1 MRSIRVLVVIFML
14 FTGCAV
20 LAAEPA
26 PSIELLEIKGP
37 IGPATA
43 DFIHR
48 GLTQARAAKASAIIL
63 QMDTP
68 GGLSES
74 MRGIIQ
80 DILESPV
87 PVLGYVSP
95 SGARAASAGTYIL
108 YACHIAAMAPGTNL
122 GAASPVSIGVP
133 GGEAKSSASTEE
145 LKTRQDAQAYIRS
158 LAELRHRNPEWAE
171 LAVSKAAS
179 LSAEEA
185 LQQKVIDFIA
195 IDPAD
200 LLTKADG
207 KMVLVRGQMQP
218 LHTLGLEI
226 HKIVPDWRTRLLAVI
241 TNPSIAYILLII
253 GVYGLFFELMN
264 PGFIMPG
271 VAGLIALLL
280 ALYAFQLLP
289 IDYAG
294 LALIMA
300 GLGFIIAEI
309 FFPTFGALGIG
320 GTIAFLAGS
329 IMLLKPGA
337 TGFRLPISLI
347 VAVTA
352 VTLLFFLGIVGVAI
366 RARRRPVVTGREGMI
381 GQIGE
386 VTIDHGEVW
395 IYVNGERWQVLGN
408 KTLQA
413 GQRVKVTGIKGLK
426 LLVKP
431 LGVENNQ
438 N

>member
-1 MRSIRVLVVIFML
+1 MQVAMGDWKCYVSDEEIKHAQYPHFSNIFML
-14 FTGCAV
+14 FTACEV

-26 PSIELLEIKGP
+26 PSVELLEIKGP
-37 IGPATA
+37 IGPATG

-48 GLTQARAAKASAIIL
+48 GLLQASAAKNSAIIL
-63 QMDTP
+63 QIDTP

-87 PVLGYVSP
+87 PVLGYVFP
-95 SGARAASAGTYIL
+95 GGARAASAGTYIL

-122 GAASPVSIGVP
+122 GAASPVSIGVA
-133 GGEAKSSASTEE
+133 GGEAKSSVSTEE

-185 LQQKVIDFIA
+185 LQQKVIDLIA
-195 IDPAD
+195 NDPAD
-200 LLTKADG
+200 LLTKANG
-207 KMVLVRGQMQP
+207 KMVSVHGQMQT
-218 LHTLGLEI
+218 LHTQGLPI
-226 HKIVPDWRTRLLAVI
+226 RNVVPDWRTRLLGVI
-241 TNPSIAYILLII
+241 TNPGVAYILLII
-253 GVYGLFFELMN
+253 GVYGLFFELMS

-294 LALIMA
+294 LALIIA

-320 GTIAFLAGS
+320 GAIAFLVGS
-329 IMLLKPGA
+329 IMLLKPGV
-337 TGFRLPISLI
+337 TGFRLPIHLNCRGHRRD
-347 VAVTA
+347 AVI
-352 VTLLFFLGIVGVAI
+352 FSGDC
-366 RARRRPVVTGREGMI
+366 RSRHSRPPSSSG
-381 GQIGE
+381 
-386 VTIDHGEVW
+386 HW
-395 IYVNGERWQVLGN
+395 
-408 KTLQA
+408 A
-413 GQRVKVTGIKGLK
+413 
-426 LLVKP
+426 
-431 LGVENNQ
+431 
-438 N
+438 